1 MASSDIHNIRDHVD
15 LTSPAH
21 NNNTGE
27 IPIDPRLGFSSE
39 PQMSSPPITTG
50 SNVIRNG
57 GDGRRMDSLSS
68 PTGDEER
75 GGIARNAT
83 FDPTGHYANVYNRFA
98 KDTRAQPQQPT
109 SHQGFRQPVRQAAQY
124 QSFYEDDHSISG
136 DTSLT
141 SSFRMSE
148 NEDMD
153 CSFDGNF
160 HTSRKHFSRA
170 KGGRPQSSL
179 PVFQAHNAEGTDYGD
194 LEIEEDQSVRGAI
207 TRFATPRL
215 EVPTHSTPVNNR
227 GFARVPIPSLTFS
240 SEYEPEENMHSR
252 SMQSAATGANAAPLH
267 NHDLSP
273 NPWGGAGTGGRARV
287 IQQISIVGSDYDVGE
302 VDNVDGDDE
311 SQMFISNGNG
321 RRRSTKPMSQTQ
333 RKNIRNQSK
342 PTAVGPP
349 VFSASDYNSLNK
361 NGKRS
366 RTTIDQ
372 PFRNIGEQ
380 LAESRYSGADMPWGI
395 NKTPEMTDSE
405 NVSDASLLK
414 RGLTRTDGPRICR
427 RGYGANDPENIAIV
441 NLKEHEGLTF
451 AEIRERLNDKRIKE
465 GKTPS
470 LSVTGVANRYNR
482 TAPVLFSSQG
492 LEFVPLSQRKNKPG
506 NHSRVE
512 WTNEDDLALV
522 QSFNE
527 YDHARWPAVAKM
539 FEDKTGK
546 VITPEIAAQR
556 HAIL

>member
-1 MASSDIHNIRDHVD
+1 MI
-15 LTSPAH
+15 
-21 NNNTGE
+21 
-27 IPIDPRLGFSSE
+27 
-39 PQMSSPPITTG
+39 SPPPIITG
-50 SNVIRNG
+50 SNVVGNS
-57 GDGRRMDSLSS
+57 GDERRMEGPSS
-68 PTGDEER
+68 PTDDEGR
-75 GGIARNAT
+75 GRMTRGAA
-83 FDPTGHYANVYNRFA
+83 FDPTGHYANAYNRFA
-98 KDTRAQPQQPT
+98 KDTQSQSQQPA
-109 SHQGFRQPVRQAAQY
+109 SRQSYRQPSRQAAQH
-124 QSFYEDDHSISG
+124 QSFYEDDHSMSNG
-136 DTSLT
+136 GGAGFTSN
-141 SSFRMSE
+141 FHMPE
-148 NEDMD
+148 NEGMD
-153 CSFDGNF
+153 DSFDTNF
-160 HTSRKHFSRA
+160 HTSRKHFSQTKSGRA
-170 KGGRPQSSL
+170 QSSV
-179 PVFQAHNAEGTDYGD
+179 PVFQAHNAEGVNYGD
-194 LEIEEDQSVRGAI
+194 LEMEEEQAVRGAI
-207 TRFATPRL
+207 PRFATPRL
-215 EVPTHSTPVNNR
+215 EVPTHSAPVNAR
-227 GFARVPIPSLTFS
+227 GFARVPTPSPTFG
-240 SEYEPEENMHSR
+240 SEYEPEDSMHSR
-252 SMQSAATGANAAPLH
+252 STRSAATGANAAPLH
-267 NHDLSP
+267 GYDPSQ
-273 NPWGGAGTGGRARV
+273 NPWGGAGAGGRARV
-287 IQQISIVGSDYDVGE
+287 IQQLSTGGSDYGAGE
-302 VDNVDGDDE
+302 VDDDDDDE
-311 SQMFISNGNG
+311 EDQIFINNGSG
-321 RRRSTKPMSQTQ
+321 RRRPTKPMSQIQ
-333 RKNIRNQSK
+333 RKNGRNAPK
-342 PTAVGPP
+342 PAAVGPP
-349 VFSASDYNSLNK
+349 VFSASDYNNRNK

-366 RTTIDQ
+366 RATLDQ

-414 RGLTRTDGPRICR
+414 RGLSRTDGPRVCR

-506 NHSRVE
+506 THSRVE

-546 VITPEIAAQR
+546 AITPEIAAQR